1 MPQTIVAIFGEED
14 PIGQLAG
21 CVMMHHSK
29 RQKRQGWSGTV
40 PPSVGGSCP
49 SYSMGPIAKENY
61 VI

>member
-1 MPQTIVAIFGEED
+1 MFGKED

-21 CVMMHHSK
+21 CVMMHCSK
-29 RQKRQGWSGTV
+29 RQKRQGWSATV
-40 PPSVGGSCP
+40 PPSIGGSCP